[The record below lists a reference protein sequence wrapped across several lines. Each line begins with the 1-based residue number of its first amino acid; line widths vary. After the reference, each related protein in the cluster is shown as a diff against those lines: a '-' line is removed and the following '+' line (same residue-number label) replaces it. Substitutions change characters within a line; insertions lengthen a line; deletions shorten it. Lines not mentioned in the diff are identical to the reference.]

1 MVDEIVEFAYKL
13 FECDIITLEE
23 YNKVVEAVVNDRL
36 SDIKQLIDE

>member
-1 MVDEIVEFAYKL
+1 MRDEIIEFAYKL
-13 FECDIITLEE
+13 FDCGIITVEE